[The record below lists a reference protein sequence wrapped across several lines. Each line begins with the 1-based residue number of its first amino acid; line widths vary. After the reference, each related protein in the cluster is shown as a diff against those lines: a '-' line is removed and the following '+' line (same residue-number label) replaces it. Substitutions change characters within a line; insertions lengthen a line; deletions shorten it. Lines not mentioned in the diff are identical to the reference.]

1 MTSTTLDIVDIA
13 LKGLGLV
20 VGAAWTVLTYLRG
33 RTFKRRLEP
42 VILGSIYSSRGAV
55 CLSITAKL
63 KNVGLT
69 KIPITQRG
77 TGIRI
82 LTYQAEPGTSGA
94 IDPTHI
100 ATLEVFRQHDWIEPG
115 EQIEDSSVYLLPST
129 AARIQAVHLSLSVVS
144 RTRKSKPDIV
154 WNGDAVIPL
163 ADPPK
168 QVISVP
174 DGK

>member
-1 MTSTTLDIVDIA
+1 MKSTTLDIIDVT

-42 VILGSIYSSRGAV
+42 VILGSIFSSGGGV

-69 KIPITQRG
+69 KIPISQKG

-82 LTYQAEPGTSGA
+82 STYHAEPGITGA
-94 IDPTHI
+94 IDPTRI

-115 EQIEDSSVYLLPST
+115 EQIEDSSVFLLPST
-129 AARIQAVHLSLSVVS
+129 SAEMEAVHLSLIVVS
-144 RTRKSKPDIV
+144 RTRKSKPGIV

-163 ADPPK
+163 ADPPE
-168 QVISVP
+168 QDGSVP
-174 DGK
+174 GSK